1 MNHRTITSLAL
12 VALLALGGAP
22 TLEAWGAQRPAAS
35 PGTSSSGVTC
45 KDGTMSA
52 ASGRGAC
59 TGHGGMAK
67 SHKTS
72 KAKATA
78 MAATRTHETAGRK
91 SKGAIK
97 GQRAV
102 ESGREAATAKEGGD
116 TRLAT
121 AAARTEPAEASS
133 RVSGVS
139 RPRTAPP
146 SGAALAGAHGG
157 QVWVNTG
164 SKVYHC
170 PGDRWYGKTKS
181 GRYTS
186 EAEAKSAGA
195 RPDHGKGCS

>member
-12 VALLALGGAP
+12 VALLALGGA
-22 TLEAWGAQRPAAS
+22 LGVEAWGTQRPAAS
-35 PGTSSSGVTC
+35 AGMSPSSVTC

-52 ASGRGAC
+52 VSGRGAC

-67 SHKTS
+67 SHKAS
-72 KAKATA
+72 KTKNKA

-97 GQRAV
+97 GEKAV

-116 TRLAT
+116 TRVAT
-121 AAARTEPAEASS
+121 AAERTESAEASS
-133 RVSGVS
+133 RMSGAS
-139 RPRTAPP
+139 QPRTAPS
-146 SGAALAGAHGG
+146 SGAALTGAHGG
-157 QVWVNTG
+157 QVWVNTS

-186 EAEAKSAGA
+186 EAEAKSEGA